1 MASVHGQVGVQGEV
15 KVQAQTGVNGQGLF
29 DMWHDYLNLDA
40 VLTNRQGLDRPNLV
54 RGNQWFNIQPQKR
67 EDRSIINGNSHK
79 KSSFAEMSSDSSL
92 SDTCSSGDS
101 NKFCAFC
108 RQNGETATI
117 YRSHWL
123 KAADGKVTCP
133 VLWNYTCPLCAATG
147 DNAHTRRYCPQVGQ
161 QKDVRKP

>member
-15 KVQAQTGVNGQGLF
+15 KVQGQTGVKGQGFF

-40 VLTNRQGLDRPNLV
+40 VLTNRRGRDRPNPPGAPWGHI
-54 RGNQWFNIQPQKR
+54 RTCQR
-67 EDRSIINGNSHK
+67 EDCSTIAENSIKESNS
-79 KSSFAEMSSDSSL
+79 AEMSSDSNL
-92 SDTCSSGDS
+92 SDSCSSGAS

-108 RQNGETATI
+108 RQNGETASI
-117 YRSHWL
+117 YRSHRL

-147 DNAHTRRYCPQVGQ
+147 DNAHTRRYCPQAGQ
-161 QKDVRKP
+161 QEDVRKP